1 MPIPKVFIRIINYFY
16 KIINVQKNKIKN
28 FYRKN
33 FKKFNAL
40 KNLDQKMLKYINYFN
55 GFYIEMGAH
64 DGIFNSN
71 TYYYEKN
78 LNWNGILIEP
88 SNQFKYLI
96 KNRSKKNFFFN
107 FACAEFKNI
116 EKHAVLFGNADYSF
130 LKDFVDDNFSS
141 WYQKKQKIINKK
153 LYSKKIKLRTLNSIL
168 IESDAPKLID
178 FFSLDVE
185 GMELK
190 VLKGI
195 DFNIFNFKYLLVE
208 CVNNEKYLKISSFLF
223 KKKYIHIDSLT
234 PWDHLFKFKIS
245 TINTDK

>member
-78 LNWNGILIEP
+78 H
-88 SNQFKYLI
+88 FVI
-96 KNRSKKNFFFN
+96 K
-107 FACAEFKNI
+107 C
-116 EKHAVLFGNADYSF
+116 H
-130 LKDFVDDNFSS
+130 
-141 WYQKKQKIINKK
+141 
-153 LYSKKIKLRTLNSIL
+153 
-168 IESDAPKLID
+168 
-178 FFSLDVE
+178 
-185 GMELK
+185 
-190 VLKGI
+190 
-195 DFNIFNFKYLLVE
+195 
-208 CVNNEKYLKISSFLF
+208 
-223 KKKYIHIDSLT
+223 
-234 PWDHLFKFKIS
+234 
-245 TINTDK
+245 

>member
-1 MPIPKVFIRIINYFY
+1 MQIQRLIIRIINYFY
-16 KIINVQKNKIKN
+16 KIINFQKNKLRN
-28 FYRKN
+28 FYRKKL
-33 FKKFNAL
+33 KKFNGL
-40 KNLDQKMLKYINYFN
+40 KNIDQKMLKYINYSN

-78 LNWNGILIEP
+78 LNWKGILIEP

-96 KNRSKKNFFFN
+96 KNRSKKNYFFN
-107 FACAEFKNI
+107 FACAEFKNSDKQA
-116 EKHAVLFGNADYSF
+116 ELFGNADYSF
-130 LKDFVDDNFSS
+130 IKDLVDNKFSS

-168 IESDAPKLID
+168 IESNSPKLID

-190 VLKGI
+190 VLQGV

-208 CVNNEKYLKISSFLF
+208 CFNNESYLKIASFLT
-223 KKKYIHIDSLT
+223 KKNYVCIDSLT
-234 PWDHLFKFKIS
+234 PWDYLFEFKS
-245 TINTDK
+245 VKN